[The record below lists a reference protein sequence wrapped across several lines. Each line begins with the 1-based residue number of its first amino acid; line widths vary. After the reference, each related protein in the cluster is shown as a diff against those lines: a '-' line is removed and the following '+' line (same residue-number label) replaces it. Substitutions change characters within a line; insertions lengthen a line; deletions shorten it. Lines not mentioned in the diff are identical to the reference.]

1 MRKFY
6 FSLAFIAASLF
17 GMPKANADV
26 VKPYTLDFNK
36 TISTSAHDFKV
47 APGWG
52 HKVDSYQDYND
63 AYYVKYSYTST
74 GGRDG
79 SGAISVED
87 QNNVGYGWDTHSI
100 TDLLVTPKITG
111 KASIYVKNRT
121 SSKGSIKFYQV
132 TSNKGTFTKGEEIT
146 VTVPELS
153 SSEWTKVELP
163 EKTDAMV
170 GIRASNVIIDDFSAD
185 QADITLAKGLKITRN
200 SYSGNDK
207 VDCNAEGK
215 FTVNF
220 KSYIENTGEVTLT
233 NGMEGYSLSVLN
245 YKTNVVLAT
254 IPLTKTLEPGDK
266 DTVDITCNIN
276 YADFS
281 SRNRIDIKENITSTS
296 DYGFWVEPVPYKPII
311 KLRNKDGKIDNGKE
325 TFAWGMINASAP
337 KSFTLTNDGAAPLN
351 VTAVN
356 VPDGFVSSI
365 TAPFTLA
372 AHADSVFT
380 IDMTCASAGIF
391 AGDVTIK
398 GDDADDF
405 TFKVS
410 GTILDPTKFFVNFE
424 DQELPAGSYQEDQW
438 SIAQRDYASS
448 DNIYLLANNRQTTDD
463 KFVTPLLKVEEGE
476 KMSVDVAR
484 NYYGTGGD
492 GVFLNVYYSKD
503 RKNWTLA
510 RKITADELSN
520 ERAVSYTFS
529 FGKLKTFIIDNIPA
543 GNYYIGFGAGYT
555 AIDNIYGFTRVE
567 VAHDWMINDAKIPN
581 TATVN
586 NAYTV
591 TANLKNL
598 NNNEE
603 SADSYTATLYADNQA
618 VATANAVAIP
628 ATTGT
633 NFKFTYTPHK
643 AGVTKTYIEFKNT
656 ADGYA
661 VYSDTIDV
669 TVNEEQA
676 TASLTIGENTGSN
689 KNNVPVYWN
698 YADSKAWTDNLYG
711 PNILKRFGLKAGDQI
726 TSISYIGKASGSKT
740 FNDIVLT
747 SYVGMVDSTTFEAG
761 KNFEE
766 MPQYKIYDHQKLDIQ
781 AGQELPLVINFE
793 TPLVWDGTSAIRIMN
808 FVDGSGKYINVNYPV
823 DQNYQTAFVI
833 TRDIS
838 NKPSNSNLAIAE
850 FSLKKEPAIVSGKI
864 TCGEK
869 AVADANITLTSGD
882 VIYNGKTDSEGA
894 YSISVIQNDKQYA
907 MTVTAEGYYDYADSL
922 KDLSTSVE
930 KNITLKQI
938 SYTVSGKVTYRKAA
952 LANATVRLTNRFNDN
967 LSTTTDAEGNYTI
980 ENVLPNV
987 KYLVKVTADKF
998 VDFTIYD
1005 TLVITKDSTLADI
1018 EMVKAPIAVSG
1029 KITYRKAALA
1039 NATVSLTR
1047 NDKTITATTDAE
1059 GSYKFNEVNA
1069 DTNYALSVKADKF
1082 IDYTATDS
1090 VVFATDSV
1098 LNDIEMVR
1106 QTVSVSGN
1114 ITWQETAVSGAEVT
1128 LKGVKTFTATTDE
1141 AGHYEINNVEPDNNY
1156 ELTVAANDFET
1167 YTEKDSIAVADTLK
1181 DKNIELTATTVAL
1194 TVPASG
1200 RITFSSERAID
1211 FSKTEGI
1218 KAYVITNVEDG
1229 YVTLKEVTSVPA
1241 HTGVYIEAT
1250 EGNYDLAPV
1259 AKAADVEKN
1268 LLVAT
1273 DADYTIVDADLGK
1286 VWALTEDGSI
1296 TAFTSKVNTTIAKG
1310 QAYLKADS
1318 DKDIIYIY
1326 KTDGVNAIRLDNTD
1340 DNTSKYNLGGQKIVK
1355 GYKGIIILNGKKV
1368 VKK

>member
-52 HKVDSYQDYND
+52 HKVDSYQDYYD

-87 QNNVGYGWDTHSI
+87 QNNVGDGWDTHSI

-132 TSNKGTFTKGEEIT
+132 TSNNGTFTKGEEIT

-163 EKTDAMV
+163 EQTDAMI

-200 SYSGNDK
+200 SYSGKDK
-207 VDCNAEGK
+207 IDCNAEGK

-245 YKTNVVLAT
+245 YKTDVVLAT

-266 DTVDITCNIN
+266 DTVDITCDIN

-296 DYGFWVEPVPYKPII
+296 NYGFWVEPVPYKPII
-311 KLRNKDGKIDNGKE
+311 TLRNKDGKVDNGQA
-325 TFAWGMINASAP
+325 TFTWGMINASSP

-351 VTAVN
+351 VTAIN

-405 TFKVS
+405 TFNVS

-603 SADSYTATLYADNQA
+603 AADSYTATLYADNQA

-633 NFKFTYTPHK
+633 NFSFTYTPHK

-656 ADGYA
+656 ADGYT

-676 TASLTIGENTGSN
+676 TASLTIGENTGST

-740 FNDIVLT
+740 FDDIVLT

-869 AVADANITLTSGD
+869 AVANANITLTSGD

-907 MTVTAEGYYDYADSL
+907 MTVTADGYYDYADSL

-930 KNITLKQI
+930 KDITLKQI
-938 SYTVSGKVTYRKAA
+938 SYTVSGKV
-952 LANATVRLTNRFNDN
+952 
-967 LSTTTDAEGNYTI
+967 
-980 ENVLPNV
+980 
-987 KYLVKVTADKF
+987 
-998 VDFTIYD
+998 
-1005 TLVITKDSTLADI
+1005 
-1018 EMVKAPIAVSG
+1018 
-1029 KITYRKAALA
+1029 TYRKAALA

-1082 IDYTATDS
+1082 VDYTATDS
-1090 VVFATDSV
+1090 VVFAADSV

-1114 ITWQETAVSGAEVT
+1114 ITWQETAISGAEVT
-1128 LKGVKTFTATTDE
+1128 LKGVKTFTTTTDE
-1141 AGHYEINNVEPDNNY
+1141 AGHYEINDVEPDNNY
-1156 ELTVAANDFET
+1156 ELSVAANDFET

-1296 TAFTSKVNTTIAKG
+1296 TAFTSKANTTIAKG

>member
-52 HKVDSYQDYND
+52 HKVDSYQDYYD

-87 QNNVGYGWDTHSI
+87 QNNVGDGWDTHSI

-132 TSNKGTFTKGEEIT
+132 TSNNGTFTKGEEIT

-163 EKTDAMV
+163 EQTDAMI

-200 SYSGNDK
+200 SYSGKDK
-207 VDCNAEGK
+207 IDCNAEGK

-245 YKTNVVLAT
+245 YKTDVVLAT

-266 DTVDITCNIN
+266 DTVDITCDIN

-296 DYGFWVEPVPYKPII
+296 NYGFWVEPVPYKPII
-311 KLRNKDGKIDNGKE
+311 TLRNKDGKVDNGQA
-325 TFAWGMINASAP
+325 TFTWGMINASSP

-351 VTAVN
+351 VTAIN

-405 TFKVS
+405 TFNVS

-603 SADSYTATLYADNQA
+603 AADSYTATLYADNQA

-633 NFKFTYTPHK
+633 NFSFTYTPHK

-656 ADGYA
+656 ADGYT

-676 TASLTIGENTGSN
+676 TASLTIGENTGST

-740 FNDIVLT
+740 FDDIVLT

-869 AVADANITLTSGD
+869 AVANANITLTSGD

-907 MTVTAEGYYDYADSL
+907 MTVTADGYYDYADSL

-930 KNITLKQI
+930 KDITLKQI
-938 SYTVSGKVTYRKAA
+938 SYTVSGKV
-952 LANATVRLTNRFNDN
+952 
-967 LSTTTDAEGNYTI
+967 
-980 ENVLPNV
+980 
-987 KYLVKVTADKF
+987 
-998 VDFTIYD
+998 
-1005 TLVITKDSTLADI
+1005 
-1018 EMVKAPIAVSG
+1018 
-1029 KITYRKAALA
+1029 TYRKAALA

-1082 IDYTATDS
+1082 VDYTATDS
-1090 VVFATDSV
+1090 VVFAADSV

-1114 ITWQETAVSGAEVT
+1114 ITWQETAISGAEVT
-1128 LKGVKTFTATTDE
+1128 LKGVKTFTTTTDE
-1141 AGHYEINNVEPDNNY
+1141 AGHYEINDVEPDNNY
-1156 ELTVAANDFET
+1156 ELSVAANDFET

-1296 TAFTSKVNTTIAKG
+1296 TAFTSKANTTIAKG

-1355 GYKGIIILNGKKV
+1355 GYKGIIILNGKKI

>member
-52 HKVDSYQDYND
+52 HKVDSYQDYYD

-87 QNNVGYGWDTHSI
+87 QNNVGDGWDTHSI

-132 TSNKGTFTKGEEIT
+132 TSNNGTFTKGEEIT

-163 EKTDAMV
+163 EQTDAMI

-200 SYSGNDK
+200 SYSGKDK

-245 YKTNVVLAT
+245 YKTDVVLAT

-266 DTVDITCNIN
+266 DTVDITCDIN

-296 DYGFWVEPVPYKPII
+296 NYGFWVEPVPYKPII
-311 KLRNKDGKIDNGKE
+311 TLRNKDGKVDNGQS
-325 TFAWGMINASAP
+325 TFTWGMINASSP

-405 TFKVS
+405 TFNVS

-448 DNIYLLANNRQTTDD
+448 DNIYLLANNRQTSDD

-603 SADSYTATLYADNQA
+603 VADSYTATLYADNQA

-633 NFKFTYTPHK
+633 NFSFTYTPHK

-656 ADGYA
+656 ADGYT

-676 TASLTIGENTGSN
+676 TASLTIGENTGST

-740 FNDIVLT
+740 FDDIVLT

-869 AVADANITLTSGD
+869 AVANANITLTSGD

-907 MTVTAEGYYDYADSL
+907 MTVTADGYYDYADSL

-930 KNITLKQI
+930 KDITLKQI
-938 SYTVSGKVTYRKAA
+938 SYTVSGKV
-952 LANATVRLTNRFNDN
+952 
-967 LSTTTDAEGNYTI
+967 
-980 ENVLPNV
+980 
-987 KYLVKVTADKF
+987 
-998 VDFTIYD
+998 
-1005 TLVITKDSTLADI
+1005 
-1018 EMVKAPIAVSG
+1018 
-1029 KITYRKAALA
+1029 TYRKAALA

-1082 IDYTATDS
+1082 ADYTATDS

-1128 LKGVKTFTATTDE
+1128 LKGVKTFTTTTDE
-1141 AGHYEINNVEPDNNY
+1141 AGHYEINDVEPDNNY

>member
-52 HKVDSYQDYND
+52 HKVDSYQDYYD

-87 QNNVGYGWDTHSI
+87 QNNVGDSWDTHSI

-132 TSNKGTFTKGEEIT
+132 TSNNGTYTKGEEIT

-153 SSEWTKVELP
+153 SEWTKVELP
-163 EKTDAMV
+163 EQTDAMI

-200 SYSGNDK
+200 SYSGKDK

-245 YKTNVVLAT
+245 YKTDVVLAT

-266 DTVDITCNIN
+266 DTVDITCDIN

-281 SRNRIDIKENITSTS
+281 SRNRIDVKENITSTS
-296 DYGFWVEPVPYKPII
+296 NYGFWVEPVPYKPII
-311 KLRNKDGKIDNGKE
+311 TLRNKDGKIDNGE
-325 TFAWGMINASAP
+325 ATFTWGMINASSP

-405 TFKVS
+405 TFNVS

-567 VAHDWMINDAKIPN
+567 VAHDWMINEAKIPN

-603 SADSYTATLYADNQA
+603 AADSYTATLYADNQA

-633 NFKFTYTPHK
+633 NFSFTYTPHK

-656 ADGYA
+656 ADGYT

-676 TASLTIGENTGSN
+676 TASLTIGEKTETT

-726 TSISYIGKASGSKT
+726 TSISYIGKANSSKT
-740 FNDIVLT
+740 FNDLVLT

-766 MPQYKIYDHQKLDIQ
+766 LPQYKIYDHQELDIQ

-808 FVDGSGKYINVNYPV
+808 FIDGSGKYINVYYPA

-850 FSLKKEPAIVSGKI
+850 FSLKKEPAIVSGKVI
-864 TCGEK
+864 CGEK
-869 AVADANITLTSGD
+869 VVANANITLTSGD

-907 MTVTAEGYYDYADSL
+907 MTVTADGYYDYVDSL

-930 KNITLKQI
+930 KDITLKQI
-938 SYTVSGKVTYRKAA
+938 SYTVSGKV
-952 LANATVRLTNRFNDN
+952 
-967 LSTTTDAEGNYTI
+967 
-980 ENVLPNV
+980 
-987 KYLVKVTADKF
+987 
-998 VDFTIYD
+998 
-1005 TLVITKDSTLADI
+1005 
-1018 EMVKAPIAVSG
+1018 
-1029 KITYRKAALA
+1029 TYRKAALA

-1082 IDYTATDS
+1082 VDYTATDS
-1090 VVFATDSV
+1090 VVFAADSV

-1114 ITWQETAVSGAEVT
+1114 ITWQETAVSGAEIT
-1128 LKGVKTFTATTDE
+1128 LKGVKTFTTTTDK
-1141 AGHYEINNVEPDNNY
+1141 AGHYEINDVEPDNNY

-1286 VWALTEDGSI
+1286 VWALTEDGSV

-1310 QAYLKADS
+1310 QAYLKANS